1 MRDIARRLDV
11 SAATVSRALRDS
23 PEISKE
29 LCKRAQDIAAE
40 MGYRPDPLLS
50 ALVQYR
56 QGKQIKPVTAELA
69 WINCMPDPEQL
80 RSFREFDLYW
90 QGATA
95 EAERAGY
102 HLEEFC
108 VNKHM
113 PVSRLEKVLLA
124 RNIGGMLI
132 PPQGNTVDWDNF
144 HWDHFSVV
152 RFGYSFPIPKAHIVT
167 SDQLTDGLLAC
178 KNIWERGY
186 QRIGLVSRPWATT
199 RFSAGYTYAHISK
212 NQTSPPTP
220 LMIGQ
225 QNNDICQNHLS
236 TWLKRV
242 RPDAILTDIPEVRQ
256 WLSNVGYRV
265 PEDIGLATL
274 TVLDGNADAGI
285 DQNSL
290 EIGRAAV
297 QMLISL
303 IHHNERGLPAI
314 CRELLIEGKWVDGST
329 LPSRKFGE

>member
-1 MRDIARRLDV
+1 
-11 SAATVSRALRDS
+11 
-23 PEISKE
+23 
-29 LCKRAQDIAAE
+29 
-40 MGYRPDPLLS
+40 
-50 ALVQYR
+50 
-56 QGKQIKPVTAELA
+56 
-69 WINCMPDPEQL
+69 
-80 RSFREFDLYW
+80 
-90 QGATA
+90 
-95 EAERAGY
+95 
-102 HLEEFC
+102 
-108 VNKHM
+108 
-113 PVSRLEKVLLA
+113 
-124 RNIGGMLI
+124 
-132 PPQGNTVDWDNF
+132 
-144 HWDHFSVV
+144 
-152 RFGYSFPIPKAHIVT
+152 
-167 SDQLTDGLLAC
+167 
-178 KNIWERGY
+178 
-186 QRIGLVSRPWATT
+186 
-199 RFSAGYTYAHISK
+199 
-212 NQTSPPTP
+212 
-220 LMIGQ
+220 MIGQ